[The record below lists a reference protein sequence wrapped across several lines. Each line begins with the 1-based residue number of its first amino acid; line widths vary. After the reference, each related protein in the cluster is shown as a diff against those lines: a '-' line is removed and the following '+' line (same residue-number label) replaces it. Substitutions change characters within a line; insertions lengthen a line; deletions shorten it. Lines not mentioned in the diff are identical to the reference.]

1 MTGAEVMVG
10 AAIVSSLASVGTA
23 IYTMSKSSPGS
34 PDLAQAQ
41 AQAQADPTLA
51 QADAQ
56 RAEDIAAQERAR
68 RAAAGRA
75 STMLMGGAADDQTLG
90 GGGQPAAQAPTA
102 TKVLLGG

>member
-34 PDLAQAQ
+34 PDLAQT
-41 AQAQADPTLA
+41 DPTLA

-75 STMLMGGAADDQTLG
+75 STMLMGGGAADEQTLG

>member
-1 MTGAEVMVG
+1 MTGAEVMAG
-10 AAIVSSLASVGTA
+10 AAIVSALAGVGTA
-23 IYTMSKSSPGS
+23 VYTMTRPSPGS
-34 PDLAQAQ
+34 PDLAQT
-41 AQAQADPTLA
+41 DPALA

-90 GGGQPAAQAPTA
+90 GGGSPAAQAPTA

>member
-10 AAIVSSLASVGTA
+10 AAIVSALAGVGTA
-23 IYTMSKSSPGS
+23 VYTMSKSSPGS
-34 PDLAQAQ
+34 PDL
-41 AQAQADPTLA
+41 AQADPTLA

-75 STMLMGGAADDQTLG
+75 STMLMGGGAADDQTLG

>member
-1 MTGAEVMVG
+1 MAG
-10 AAIVSSLASVGTA
+10 AAIVSALAGVGTA
-23 IYTMSKSSPGS
+23 VYTMSKSSPGS
-34 PDLAQAQ
+34 PDLAQT
-41 AQAQADPTLA
+41 DPTQA

-90 GGGQPAAQAPTA
+90 GGGSPAAQAPTA

>member
-1 MTGAEVMVG
+1 MTGAGAVMAG
-10 AAIVSSLASVGTA
+10 AAIVSALAGVGTA
-23 IYTMSKSSPGS
+23 VYTMTKSSPGS
-34 PDLAQAQ
+34 PDLAQT
-41 AQAQADPTLA
+41 DPTLA

>member
-1 MTGAEVMVG
+1 MTGTEVMAG
-10 AAIVSSLASVGTA
+10 AAIVSALAGVGTA
-23 IYTMSKSSPGS
+23 VYTMSKSSPGS
-34 PDLAQAQ
+34 PGSPDLAQT
-41 AQAQADPTLA
+41 DPTLA
-51 QADAQ
+51 QAVAQ